1 MAPIGSKKSISKKRG
16 AKQKTRQ
23 YNLESLT
30 QAVIKVFASNPTH
43 TWNYK
48 QVSKQLDISTQP
60 LRQTI
65 NRILEVLAIDDTLIC
80 VKPGSYKYN
89 LTGALIEGIFERHAN
104 GHNAIIPEEG
114 GKSIFIAERNSM
126 HALNG
131 DRVRARLFA
140 KRQGGASEAE
150 VIAIVERSKHTFIGR
165 LEFKKNWAIFIT
177 EDRTLSTDILIP
189 LDALNGAKPES
200 KVEVA
205 ITDWPNTDKIPIG
218 RVIKVLGR
226 RGDND
231 TEMRAILAEHD
242 IDFSYPQEAVEEAER
257 LSGEI
262 TKEELSQREDF
273 REIPTLTID
282 PADAKDFDDA
292 LSWRK
297 LEGGLVEVGVHIADV
312 SYYVTPGSVIDKE
325 AYDRAT
331 SIYLVDRTIPML
343 PERLCN
349 DLCSLRPNEVR
360 LAFSCVFVLNEA
372 AEVQSY
378 RIGRTIIESN
388 RRYAYE
394 EAQQVIDTKEG
405 DDAEVILS
413 LHSLAQLLRKRRFAQ
428 GAINFTSQEVQF
440 VLDAEGRPVD
450 VMARPHGTANELI
463 EEFMLL
469 ANRTVATEFGKK
481 QRNSNGDAKTFIYR
495 IHDLPDGDKLNQ
507 MGAFI
512 RRFGYQFKNATEASA
527 ISKNLNAVIEA
538 SLDKPEATLIQTMA
552 VRTMARAEY
561 STENIGHY
569 GLAFEYYTHF
579 TSPIRRYPDLL
590 VHRLV
595 ARYMAGEGSVPQAE
609 YEAYAQHCSDQEQV
623 AAKAERDSV
632 RYKQVE
638 YMSTRLGKVFD
649 GVISNVAEWGFY
661 VELTHSHCE
670 GLVPMR
676 LLNDDFYDYDEK
688 NLALVGRRYRR
699 KFTLGDTVRVRAIHS
714 DFERRQIDFELVD

>member
-1 MAPIGSKKSISKKRG
+1 M
-16 AKQKTRQ
+16 
-23 YNLESLT
+23 
-30 QAVIKVFASNPTH
+30 
-43 TWNYK
+43 
-48 QVSKQLDISTQP
+48 
-60 LRQTI
+60 
-65 NRILEVLAIDDTLIC
+65 
-80 VKPGSYKYN
+80 
-89 LTGALIEGIFERHAN
+89 
-104 GHNAIIPEEG
+104 
-114 GKSIFIAERNSM
+114 
-126 HALNG
+126 
-131 DRVRARLFA
+131 
-140 KRQGGASEAE
+140 
-150 VIAIVERSKHTFIGR
+150 
-165 LEFKKNWAIFIT
+165 
-177 EDRTLSTDILIP
+177 
-189 LDALNGAKPES
+189 
-200 KVEVA
+200 
-205 ITDWPNTDKIPIG
+205 
-218 RVIKVLGR
+218 
-226 RGDND
+226 
-231 TEMRAILAEHD
+231 
-242 IDFSYPQEAVEEAER
+242 
-257 LSGEI
+257 
-262 TKEELSQREDF
+262 
-273 REIPTLTID
+273 
-282 PADAKDFDDA
+282 
-292 LSWRK
+292 
-297 LEGGLVEVGVHIADV
+297 
-312 SYYVTPGSVIDKE
+312 
-325 AYDRAT
+325 
-331 SIYLVDRTIPML
+331 
-343 PERLCN
+343 
-349 DLCSLRPNEVR
+349 
-360 LAFSCVFVLNEA
+360 
-372 AEVQSY
+372 
-378 RIGRTIIESN
+378 
-388 RRYAYE
+388 
-394 EAQQVIDTKEG
+394 IDTKEG

-428 GAINFTSQEVQF
+428 GAINFSSQEVQF

-688 NLALVGRRYRR
+688 NFALVGRRYRR